1 MTKRIVFLDRGTIG
15 PGVRIPTPKFEH
27 SWVDHARSKP
37 SQILER
43 LKNTD
48 IAITNKAPVTAS
60 TIAQLPTLKMIAVAA
75 TGANIVD
82 LDACKKHGI
91 VVSNIRGYAQ
101 HTVPEHTFSMILGL
115 RRNLFEY
122 REQVNQG
129 AWQASKQFCF
139 FNRPMHDLH
148 GATLGIIGT
157 GSIACGVGQI
167 AKGFGM
173 TVIYH
178 SLSGRESGG
187 ESGSK
192 SGLNDFPYT
201 LVDLETLLTTSDVVS
216 IHCPLS
222 DRSEHLINKQ
232 SLSLMRPDALL
243 INTARGQI
251 IDIDALAK
259 ALNDGEIAGA
269 GIDVL
274 DQEPPAADSTIMNLS
289 KLPNCL
295 VTPHIAWGSIEAMQT
310 LCDQLTEIIE
320 AFVAGKPINVL

>member
-1 MTKRIVFLDRGTIG
+1 VTKRIVFLDRGTIG

-27 SWVDHARSKP
+27 SWVDHARSEP
-37 SQILER
+37 SQVLER
-43 LKNTD
+43 LKNAD
-48 IAITNKAPVTAS
+48 IAITNKAPITAS

-82 LDACKKHGI
+82 LDACKKRGI
-91 VVSNIRGYAQ
+91 IVSNIRGYAQ
-101 HTVPEHTFSMILGL
+101 RTVPEHAFSMILGL

-139 FNRPMHDLH
+139 FNRPTHDLH

-167 AKGFGM
+167 GKGFGM
-173 TVIYH
+173 TVLYH
-178 SLSGRESGG
+178 SLSGRG
-187 ESGSK
+187 
-192 SGLNDFPYT
+192 DFPHN
-201 LVDLETLLTTSDVVS
+201 LVDLETLLSTSNVVS
-216 IHCPLS
+216 IHCPLT
-222 DRSEHLINKQ
+222 DQSEHLINQ
-232 SLSLMRPDALL
+232 QTLSLMRSDALL

-251 IDIDALAK
+251 VDIDALAK
-259 ALNDGEIAGA
+259 ALNGGEIAGA

-274 DQEPPAADSTIMNLS
+274 DQEPPAVDSIIMSLS

-310 LCDQLTEIIE
+310 LCDQLIVNIE
-320 AFVAGKPINVL
+320 AFVAGEPVNGL